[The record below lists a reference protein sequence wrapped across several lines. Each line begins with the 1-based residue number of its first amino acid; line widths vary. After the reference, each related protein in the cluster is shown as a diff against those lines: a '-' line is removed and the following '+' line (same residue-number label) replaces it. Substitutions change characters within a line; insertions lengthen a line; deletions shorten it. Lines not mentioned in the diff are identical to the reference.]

1 MTAFHTI
8 AIPHD
13 DILAGRL
20 TMDIFAADLWE
31 VFQGRGPGEYR
42 VPAQFFQ
49 KTYQT
54 EGLTNLL
61 DVVHRRLQDHGGDP
75 VLQIQTPF
83 GGGKTHALIAMYH
96 QAAMWESKRVV
107 IVGTAMS
114 PTNTLW
120 GVIEEQLTGQKSA
133 FAGMV
138 APGREALRT
147 LLLHHQPVL
156 ILMDEVLE
164 YVTKAA
170 GVVVGGSTLA
180 AQSLAF
186 IQELT
191 ELVGTLDQVSLVV
204 TLPSSVVEHYDE
216 QAERLFQQ
224 LQRIA
229 GRVEKI
235 YTPVQEHEITSV
247 IRRRL
252 FSSVD
257 EQQAAQ
263 VVSDF
268 MAYAVRE
275 SLLPAGMEPSDYRQ
289 RFEAAY
295 PFMPEVVDVL
305 YERWGSLPT
314 FQRTRGVLRL
324 LALVVYSLKERPLP
338 YISLA
343 DFDLAD
349 QEIRRELLK
358 HAGNEFDSVIA
369 ADITAPDAGSR
380 RVNIELGKAYQGLH
394 LGSRVATSIFL
405 YSFSGGIERGAN
417 LGEIKRNA
425 TTLGN
430 PSSVVAE
437 AVEQLKGQL
446 FYLQEHGGKY
456 SFTSQPNLNRILLTR
471 MENVSQQNLREVE
484 HELLKRKVT
493 GKHLAVFI
501 WPEQSGDISDTP
513 ELKLLLF
520 PAADETLMRTFL
532 EQKGSTPRVNR
543 NTLFFLAPATIE
555 RIAFETLMR
564 RYLAYQMLRGDTSLS
579 LTSEQRKE
587 IEANFKRVEVDLG
600 EAVRRVY
607 RRLFV
612 PSRDGVKEQD
622 LGIPTYGEAKTLNDE
637 VYDKLRLDGEILESI
652 APIVIKER
660 YLSDRDWVYT
670 EQLYQAG
677 LRTPGETRA
686 TSRSAWE
693 VGIAE
698 GVRKGLFGLGEL
710 EGDLPRYR
718 YFNEMPSVSL
728 TGHEIIIKAAIC
740 QAQIAEQS
748 AQFKYQMS
756 QLQGD
761 NRVISDVGGG
771 SPPHVIPIG
780 DVSSPLIWEDKAG
793 LGMKIPTH
801 AGLRLRFTVPKG
813 RVSSLMGIMNLL
825 QSRFNRME
833 VTLSVEDGQL
843 SEQDYEDKIK
853 EAFRQMGVEVIEEK

>member
-20 TMDIFAADLWE
+20 TMDIFSADLWE
-31 VFQGRGPGEYR
+31 VFQDRGPEEYR
-42 VPAQFFQ
+42 VPSQFFH
-49 KTYQT
+49 KTYRT

-61 DVVHRRLQDHGGDP
+61 DVVHRRLQGHGGDP

-96 QAAMWESKRVV
+96 QAAMWEAKRVV

-114 PTNTLW
+114 PDDTLW
-120 GVIEEQLTGQKSA
+120 GVLEEQLSGQKSA

-138 APGREALRT
+138 SPGREALRS
-147 LLLHHQPVL
+147 LLLNYQPVL

-164 YVTKAA
+164 FVTKAA

-180 AQSLAF
+180 AQSIAF

-191 ELVGTLDQVSLVV
+191 ELVSTLDRVSLVV
-204 TLPSSVVEHYDE
+204 TLPSSVIEHYDE

-252 FSSVD
+252 FSYVD
-257 EQQAAQ
+257 EQQATH

-268 MAYAVRE
+268 MDYAVRE

-295 PFMPEVVDVL
+295 PFIPEVVDVL

-324 LALVVYSLKERPLP
+324 LALVVYSLKEHTLP

-343 DFDLAD
+343 DFDLAN

-369 ADITAPDAGSR
+369 ADITAPDAGAR
-380 RVNIELGKAYQGLH
+380 RVNVELGRAYQGLQ

-430 PSSVVAE
+430 PSSAVAE

-456 SFTSQPNLNRILLTR
+456 FFTSQPNLNRILLTR
-471 MENVSQQNLREVE
+471 MENVSQQHLREVE
-484 HELLKRKVT
+484 RELLRKRVM
-493 GKHLAVFI
+493 GKHFAVFI
-501 WPEQSGDISDTP
+501 WSESADIPDTP
-513 ELKLLLF
+513 ELKLILF
-520 PAADETLMRTFL
+520 PAAEESLMRTFL
-532 EQKGSTPRVNR
+532 EQKGNSPRVNR
-543 NTLFFLAPATIE
+543 NTLFFLAPAANE
-555 RIAFETLMR
+555 RIAFETLLR
-564 RYLAYQMLRGDTSLS
+564 RYLAYQMLRGDIS
-579 LTSEQRKE
+579 LTLASEQRKE
-587 IEANFKRVEVDLG
+587 IEVNFKRIEVDLG

-607 RRLFV
+607 RRLFI

-622 LGIPTYGEAKTLNDE
+622 LGIPTYGEAKALNDE
-637 VYDKLRLDGEILESI
+637 VYDKLRLDGEILENI

-670 EQLYQAG
+670 EQLYQSG

-686 TSRSAWE
+686 T
-693 VGIAE
+693 
-698 GVRKGLFGLGEL
+698 
-710 EGDLPRYR
+710 
-718 YFNEMPSVSL
+718 
-728 TGHEIIIKAAIC
+728 
-740 QAQIAEQS
+740 
-748 AQFKYQMS
+748 
-756 QLQGD
+756 
-761 NRVISDVGGG
+761 
-771 SPPHVIPIG
+771 
-780 DVSSPLIWEDKAG
+780 
-793 LGMKIPTH
+793 
-801 AGLRLRFTVPKG
+801 G
-813 RVSSLMGIMNLL
+813 R
-825 QSRFNRME
+825 
-833 VTLSVEDGQL
+833 
-843 SEQDYEDKIK
+843 
-853 EAFRQMGVEVIEEK
+853 